1 MTAEIRNCEFRFK
14 CPKDWDSLLKTHDPK
29 VRHCNEC
36 NRRVVYCKK
45 ASELQRAIIDNDCVA
60 VEIKQPDDEVRVYV
74 GEVMGH

>member
-14 CPKDWDSLLKTHDPK
+14 CPKDWDALLKTHDPK

-45 ASELQRAIIDNDCVA
+45 ASELQTAIINNNCVA